1 VDNTAGRYPATPML
15 LVRQAVLA
23 DDQEVASLLRDVP
36 VNPRKVADLIRQR
49 GVFVLADITLPLS
62 ARPVAAAVV
71 RYDRAART
79 AQLVGIGVL
88 ASLRRRGLGSRLLT
102 GVLTFLRAEGFER
115 VYACAGARSAGAS
128 LLVASAGF
136 ARSPPYS
143 ASPIR
148 PAWSCSSSASSP
160 RAANTGTGPSSRPRS
175 LPRGA
180 APR

>member
-1 VDNTAGRYPATPML
+1 MDNTPGRYPATPML

-49 GVFVLADITLPLS
+49 GVFVLADLTLPLS

-71 RYDRAART
+71 RYDRAAGT

-115 VYACAGARSAGAS
+115 VYACTEARSAGAS
-128 LLVASAGF
+128 LLASAGF
-136 ARSPPYS
+136 ADDGS
-143 ASPIR
+143 
-148 PAWSCSSSASSP
+148 
-160 RAANTGTGPSSRPRS
+160 
-175 LPRGA
+175 A
-180 APR
+180 APPADRSRLSLTL